1 MFSSLIAFVFIFVAR
16 WCRSRSPSS
25 QLFVTTSTPC
35 GLHQQCFIILQW
47 AEALRTIS
55 PCITCHW
62 GSSVCLR
69 ICDTHHMRL
78 PQVNEFWIFCGTSWC
93 CKRVQ
98 SPNDVMQRFSFDL
111 EKWFRQV
118 FVIFLSANGWKDQ
131 NMDSSFP
138 RQSCCSMTSKRSID
152 WFLESSR
159 AWSFFTWA
167 FA

>member
-69 ICDTHHMRL
+69 VCDTHHMRL

-118 FVIFLSANGWKDQ
+118 FVIFFYQLMDEKIKTWTLRFPANRVAVW
-131 NMDSSFP
+131 
-138 RQSCCSMTSKRSID
+138 RQSEVSID
-152 WFLESSR
+152 F
-159 AWSFFTWA
+159 
-167 FA
+167 

>member
-35 GLHQQCFIILQW
+35 GLHQQCFIIFQW

-78 PQVNEFWIFCGTSWC
+78 PQVNEFWIFCGTYSKWRNAAIFVWPW
-93 CKRVQ
+93 KVVSASVRYFFYQLMDEKIKTWTLRFPANRVA
-98 SPNDVMQRFSFDL
+98 V
-111 EKWFRQV
+111 W
-118 FVIFLSANGWKDQ
+118 
-131 NMDSSFP
+131 
-138 RQSCCSMTSKRSID
+138 RQSEVSID
-152 WFLESSR
+152 F
-159 AWSFFTWA
+159 
-167 FA
+167 